1 MKIDRTGNTTRNL
14 KWGIT
19 SNIIALLMPFATRT
33 ILLRTLGSEYLGL
46 SSLFASILQVLNL
59 AELGLSSAI
68 IYGLYKPI
76 ADDDTNTI
84 CAYLHFYR
92 NAYRII
98 GIIITVCG
106 LILLPFVPKLIKG
119 SVPEDINVYWL
130 YLLYLANTS
139 ISYFLFAYKSTLL
152 LAHHRTDIQSNIA
165 IGVNVF
171 KYLVQILAL
180 LLVKNYYAFIIALPI
195 CTIINNLVTSYVTDR
210 KFPNYRC
217 KGKLPAEKSKQIFTH
232 IKGLVVTKMCAVL
245 RDSADS
251 IIISAFLGLN
261 DVTMY
266 SNYFYILSS
275 VHAFMTVV
283 TGSMRAGIG
292 NSIVKEST
300 DKNYAD
306 LKKFS
311 FFYSCIGVV
320 CAACMLCLYQ
330 PFMRFWAGE
339 KLTYPFF
346 SMILFVIYFYLLC
359 SMDIRNVYI
368 EASGLWWQFRTHAI
382 VETIMNLVL
391 NVLLGKFFGIN
402 GIMIATLFT
411 FSLINIVYGSK
422 VLIKN
427 AFPDKKVGDYF
438 KLFVWNTVCTI
449 ISCICCYGA
458 CWVLPF
464 NNDLLI
470 IVFRGVIAVILS
482 IGIYSLL
489 NLKTPYLKD
498 AVNLTRTIVKTR
510 RKT

>member
-14 KWGIT
+14 KWGII

-76 ADDDTNTI
+76 AEDDTKTI

-98 GIIITVCG
+98 GLIITACG
-106 LILLPFVPKLIKG
+106 LVLLPFVPKLIKG
-119 SVPEDINVYWL
+119 SVPQDINIYWL
-130 YLLYLANTS
+130 YLLYLANTA

-165 IGVNVF
+165 ICVNVF
-171 KYLVQILAL
+171 KYIVQILAL

-195 CTIINNLVTSYVTDR
+195 CTIINNLITSFVTDR
-210 KFPNYRC
+210 KFPKYRC
-217 KGKLPAEKSKQIFTH
+217 KGKLPDEKSKQIFTH
-232 IKGLVVTKMCAVL
+232 IKGLVITKMCAVL

-292 NSIVKEST
+292 NSIVKESK
-300 DKNYAD
+300 DKNYTD
-306 LKKFS
+306 LKKFT

-320 CAACMLCLYQ
+320 CAACLLCLYQ
-330 PFMRFWAGE
+330 PFMRLWAGE
-339 KLTYPFF
+339 SLTYPFL
-346 SMILFVIYFYLLC
+346 SMILFVVYFYLLC

-368 EASGLWWQFRTHAI
+368 EASGLWWQFRTRAI
-382 VETIMNLVL
+382 IETIMNLVL
-391 NVLLGKFFGIN
+391 NIILGMYFGIN

-411 FSLINIVYGSK
+411 FFLINIVYGTK
-422 VLIKN
+422 VLIKH
-427 AFPDKKVGDYF
+427 AFPENNIGDYF
-438 KLFVWNTVCTI
+438 KLFGWNTLCTVITCVSCYI
-449 ISCICCYGA
+449 ICI
-458 CWVLPF
+458 VLPL
-464 NNDLLI
+464 NENLL
-470 IVFRGVIAVILS
+470 VIAVKAIIAVLVS
-482 IGIYSLL
+482 VGLYSLL
-489 NLKTPYLKD
+489 NVKNPYLKD
-498 AVNLTRTIVKTR
+498 ASNLARSIFKIR
-510 RKT
+510 RRP